1 MTHQDMVD
9 SHLQTPRRPGD
20 QFDEDSFA
28 DLGVLEAK
36 LDPDSAFALRHQIR
50 TEARKQFVKIDCGR
64 RCARA
69 IVRKSAPLPG
79 NYSVGD
85 LINFQIKVV
94 DRDDSR
100 AESEA
105 YRWSSTARIV

>member
-1 MTHQDMVD
+1 M
-9 SHLQTPRRPGD
+9 
-20 QFDEDSFA
+20 
-28 DLGVLEAK
+28 
-36 LDPDSAFALRHQIR
+36 
-50 TEARKQFVKIDCGR
+50 
-64 RCARA
+64 
-69 IVRKSAPLPG
+69 RKSAPLPG

-105 YRWSSTARIV
+105 YRWSSTARIVGFENDKTLWVLCEGTPFCVAIDRIRPSTPAETLAYLYLNKSSEDPIYTAGPD